1 MTIFNNL
8 PSLLPIQFHLFQKDT
23 EEVITISS
31 DESEEDMMPSE
42 STLPEKLDE
51 DERKQH
57 NSSGK
62 PKKNRK
68 KRTLSESS
76 DKDRLKKYP
85 VSLQS
90 CHFSETSI
98 NIPPDLV

>member
-1 MTIFNNL
+1 
-8 PSLLPIQFHLFQKDT
+8 
-23 EEVITISS
+23 
-31 DESEEDMMPSE
+31 MPSE

-51 DERKQH
+51 GERKQH

-98 NIPPDLV
+98 NIPPRLGIITHLNKFSGANGHA